1 MGNEIKYSF
10 PDEENRTDDDA
21 LLETFDKTD
30 ISQVDTELS
39 RDISGLWVGMKYVY
53 QNYDGV
59 TKYKFRS

>member
-21 LLETFDKTD
+21 LLETFDKAD

-39 RDISGLWVGMKYVY
+39 IY
-53 QNYDGV
+53 Q
-59 TKYKFRS
+59 SME